1 MQGLTSSRTPRAAS
15 KAIVLMVVG
24 MTLLLAVHLCYTY
37 PSLGTWKIPT
47 NLSKYSSTTPNAT
60 EQVATTTTTTHP
72 TPPIMN
78 KEEEEEEE
86 EEEALPCQSLTGGQ
100 EVLVV
105 MRTGATEISDKLPAH
120 LSTTFKCY
128 PNTLILSDYAED
140 FQGHRVHDV
149 LSDIDQDL
157 KHSHPDF
164 ALWRRLRAHGR
175 GALADSELS
184 GAVSRESGATGKVDN
199 EGWRLDKWKFLPM
212 AARTLELHPDMK
224 WYVFVEPDTYLIWSN
239 LLAWLQRL
247 DPSEPLYYGS
257 EVQIDSDIFAHGG
270 SSFVIS
276 NPALKRVAAL
286 YEANAADWHALT
298 SAHWAGDCILGK
310 ALAESGTPLTW
321 TWPMIQGG
329 NPNTMDF
336 AEAKANRLSL
346 WCAPALSYHHLSPA
360 EITSLFAFEQ
370 DWLRR
375 ETMMQDRQQQQQRS
389 SGGSTLPASHRDRNR
404 NRLHHR
410 DVFQQYIQPQIT
422 RRPERANWTNL
433 SPDLRAG
440 TQGSSLEECK
450 AMCESASEC
459 VQYSLSEMGCWF
471 SPEVRVGRPAEEE
484 EGERVSAGWL
494 PEKVGAWA
502 DQRHGSCGAGAG
514 GWTVT

>member
-1 MQGLTSSRTPRAAS
+1 MQGLTSSKTPRAAS
-15 KAIVLMVVG
+15 KAIILMVVG

-37 PSLGTWKIPT
+37 PSLGNWKIPT
-47 NLSKYSSTTPNAT
+47 NLAKESFTTPNTTA
-60 EQVATTTTTTHP
+60 QTTTQTTTIATP
-72 TPPIMN
+72 TPN
-78 KEEEEEEE
+78 KEEED
-86 EEEALPCQSLTGGQ
+86 LPCKKLNGG
-100 EVLVV
+100 EDVLVV
-105 MRTGATEISDKLPAH
+105 MRTGATEIKDKLPAH

-140 FQGHRVHDV
+140 FHGHKVHDV
-149 LSDIDQDL
+149 LSDIDDDF

-164 ALWRRLRAHGR
+164 SLWRRLRAHGR
-175 GALADSELS
+175 QSLDASELS

-212 AARTLELHPDMK
+212 AARTLELHPDKK
-224 WYVFVEPDTYLIWSN
+224 WYVFVEPDTYLMWSN
-239 LLAWLQRL
+239 LLDWLKRL
-247 DPSEPLYYGS
+247 DASEPLYYGS
-257 EVQIDSDIFAHGG
+257 EVQIDKDIFAHGG

-276 NPALKRVAAL
+276 NPALRRVAAL
-286 YEANAADWHALT
+286 YKEHEADWYAQT

-336 AEAKANRLSL
+336 SETKANRLSL
-346 WCAPALSYHHLSPA
+346 WCAPALSYHHLSPS

-370 DWLRR
+370 DWLRATQER
-375 ETMMQDRQQQQQRS
+375 RL
-389 SGGSTLPASHRDRNR
+389 SGPPTLSHRQASR

-410 DVFQQYIQPQIT
+410 DVFQHYIQPQIT
-422 RRPERANWTNL
+422 RTPQRENWTNL

-450 AMCESASEC
+450 GMCEGTKEC
-459 VQYSLSEMGCWF
+459 VQYALSEMGCWF
-471 SPEVRVGRPAEEE
+471 SQEVKIGRPVE
-484 EGERVSAGWL
+484 EGEGVWAAGWL
-494 PEKVGAWA
+494 EEKVGNWA
-502 DQRHGSCGAGAG
+502 EERHGVCGIGGG

>member
-37 PSLGTWKIPT
+37 PSLGNWKIPT
-47 NLSKYSSTTPNAT
+47 NLSKES
-60 EQVATTTTTTHP
+60 TTTTNITEQTTITATATITAATTPP
-72 TPPIMN
+72 TPN
-78 KEEEEEEE
+78 EEED
-86 EEEALPCQSLTGGQ
+86 LPCQKLQGGQ
-100 EVLVV
+100 DVLIV

-120 LSTTFKCY
+120 LSTTFRCY

-140 FQGHRVHDV
+140 FQGHKVHDV
-149 LSDIDQDL
+149 LSDIDEDF

-164 ALWRRLRAHGR
+164 ELWRRLRAHGR
-175 GALADSELS
+175 EALDSSELS

-212 AARTLELHPDMK
+212 AARTLELHPDMQ
-224 WYVFVEPDTYLIWSN
+224 WYVFVEPDTYLMWSN
-239 LLAWLQRL
+239 LLDWLKRL
-247 DPSEPLYYGS
+247 DPREPLYYGS
-257 EVQIDSDIFAHGG
+257 EVQIDKDIFAHGG

-276 NPALKRVAAL
+276 NPALKRVAQL
-286 YEANAADWHALT
+286 YKENSADWHALT

-336 AEAKANRLSL
+336 TEAKANRLSL
-346 WCAPALSYHHLSPA
+346 WCAPAISYHHLSPA

-370 DWLRR
+370 NWLR
-375 ETMMQDRQQQQQRS
+375 ETMQDRQRS
-389 SGGSTLPASHRDRNR
+389 SGGSTLPVSRGS
-404 NRLHHR
+404 LHHR
-410 DVFQQYIQPQIT
+410 DVFQHYIQPQIT
-422 RRPERANWTNL
+422 SNPERANWTNL

-450 AMCESASEC
+450 AMCEGAREC

-471 SPEVRVGRPAEEE
+471 SQEARVGRPAEE
-484 EGERVSAGWL
+484 GESVSAGWL
-494 PEKVGAWA
+494 PGKVEAWA
-502 DQRHGSCGAGAG
+502 NERHGSCGTGAG
-514 GWTVT
+514 EWTVT

>member
-1 MQGLTSSRTPRAAS
+1 MQGLTSSKTPRAAS

-24 MTLLLAVHLCYTY
+24 MTLLLAVHLCYSY
-37 PSLGTWKIPT
+37 PSLGNRKIPT
-47 NLSKYSSTTPNAT
+47 NLSKESPTTPNTT
-60 EQVATTTTTTHP
+60 EQLETATTTTTT
-72 TPPIMN
+72 PPLN
-78 KEEEEEEE
+78 EEKEQEES
-86 EEEALPCQSLTGGQ
+86 LPCQSLTGGRD
-100 EVLVV
+100 VLVV

-140 FQGHRVHDV
+140 FQNHKVHDV
-149 LSDIDQDL
+149 LSDIDEDL

-164 ALWRRLRAHGR
+164 ELWRRLRAHGR
-175 GALADSELS
+175 ETLDDSELS

-199 EGWRLDKWKFLPM
+199 QGWRLDKWKFLPM

-224 WYVFVEPDTYLIWSN
+224 WYVFVEPDTYLMWSN
-239 LLAWLQRL
+239 LLEWLKRL

-286 YEANAADWHALT
+286 YKENAADWHALT

-321 TWPMIQGG
+321 AWPMIQGG

-336 AEAKANRLSL
+336 TESKANRLSL
-346 WCAPALSYHHLSPA
+346 WCAPALSYHHLSPS

-370 DWLRR
+370 NWLRS
-375 ETMMQDRQQQQQRS
+375 TQQEQSRS
-389 SGGSTLPASHRDRNR
+389 TGGGATLPVSRA
-404 NRLHHR
+404 RLHHR

-422 RRPERANWTNL
+422 STPERADWTNL

-450 AMCESASEC
+450 AMCEQAREC
-459 VQYSLSEMGCWF
+459 VQYALSEMGCWF
-471 SPEVRVGRPAEEE
+471 SQEVRVGRPAEA
-484 EGERVSAGWL
+484 GESVSAGWL

-502 DQRHGSCGAGAG
+502 DERHGGCGGSEGG